1 MNTCTERPVNHCPG
15 LKVSRFGASDGKLEL
30 IRNNDVVH
38 SGDEAVAN
46 DTRHEAASTRCE
58 AAAED
63 MRLEAATTGHDAAAN
78 DTWHKEFVKD
88 SARSCPKRYVAQA
101 ARTNRREAAAN
112 IRGTKV

>member
-15 LKVSRFGASDGKLEL
+15 LKVSRFGATDGKLEL

-38 SGDEAVAN
+38 SGDEAMV
-46 DTRHEAASTRCE
+46 TRHEAASTRCE

-63 MRLEAATTGHDAAAN
+63 MRLEAATTGLDAAAN
-78 DTWHKEFVKD
+78 DTWHKEFGKD